1 MTEKLIYIV
10 LAVVLDGLAGL
21 SGGLLPSAF
30 VHKHIASLLAFAA
43 GTLTGAAFLDLLPSA
58 LHDSNAQP
66 VAIMIAC
73 LAGFVGFYIV
83 ESFLGS
89 HATGQGGHKHNAV
102 GPMILVGDAIHN
114 ATDGVA
120 LAAAFMVDTKTGI
133 ATTLAVLVHEL
144 PQEIGDFAILVSH
157 GYSRGRALFWL
168 FLVQF
173 SALIGALAALW
184 VAELTAHATPMLLAV
199 SAGGFIYI
207 AAADL
212 LPELQRH
219 KPNGGALTKL
229 LSFCSG
235 LLIIAALQLLL
246 K

>member
-1 MTEKLIYIV
+1 MTEKIIYIV
-10 LAVVLDGLAGL
+10 LAVFLDGLAGL
-21 SGGLLPSAF
+21 SGGLLPAAF

-43 GTLTGAAFLDLLPSA
+43 GTLTGAAFLDMLPEA
-58 LHDSNAQP
+58 LRYANTTTTT
-66 VAIMIAC
+66 VMLAC
-73 LAGFVGFYIV
+73 LGGFVAFYIV

-89 HATGQGGHKHNAV
+89 HATGQGGHKHNAI

-120 LAAAFMVDTKTGI
+120 LAAAFMTDTKTGI

-157 GYSRGRALFWL
+157 GYSRKRALFWL

-173 SALIGALAALW
+173 SALIGALGALW
-184 VAELTAHATPMLLAV
+184 VASLTTAATPILLAV

-212 LPELQRH
+212 LPELQRQ

-229 LSFCSG
+229 LSFCGG
-235 LLIIAALQLLL
+235 LLIIAAMQTFI